1 MNGIDGPRQRS
12 PRDTLRT
19 LARAVGWDLRLQ
31 LRHQIVTVALLVT
44 AAYGIGLRLLPDDWR
59 DDVTVLLVLSDPT
72 MIGFLFVGALMLFER
87 GAGTLHAV
95 VVTPLSPSLYVWA
108 KALSLTAIS
117 VVCAL
122 TMTVVGHGTDFRPVP
137 LITAV
142 ILTSLLFVFVGVAA
156 VVRVRSLNEYLVIVP
171 VFLIPLYLPLLGFL
185 GLGGSWL
192 YHLLPTQASLL
203 LIQRSLEPRPLWEV
217 FYAVALLAASATVA
231 FFWASKSFDAHVRG
245 KGRAA

>member
-1 MNGIDGPRQRS
+1 MTGTAGTTGRS
-12 PRDTLRT
+12 RRDTLRT

-31 LRHQIVTVALLVT
+31 LRHQIVTVALVVT
-44 AAYGIGLRLLPDDWR
+44 AAYGTGLRLLPEDWR
-59 DDVTVLLVLSDPT
+59 NDVTVLLVLSDPT

-108 KALSLTAIS
+108 KAVSLTVVS

-122 TMTVVGHGTDFRPVP
+122 MMTAVGHGTDFRPVP
-137 LITAV
+137 LIAAV
-142 ILTSLLFVFVGVAA
+142 VLTSVLFVFVGIAA

-171 VFLIPLYLPLLGFL
+171 VFLVPLYLPLLGFL
-185 GLGGSWL
+185 GLGGSAL

-217 FYAVALLAASATVA
+217 VYAVALLTASSAVA
-231 FFWASKSFDAHVRG
+231 FRWASRSFDAHVRG
-245 KGRAA
+245 RGRAV